1 MIIIIIII
9 TGIIAVQTECLSM
22 RNDEVTV
29 SLLDGSINYYMGYP
43 IIFGHV
49 VRQGNWFPSH

>member
-1 MIIIIIII
+1 MVVIII
-9 TGIIAVQTECLSM
+9 TGIIALQTVCLSM

-49 VRQGNWFPSH
+49 AR

>member
-1 MIIIIIII
+1 MAIIII

-22 RNDEVTV
+22 WDIEVTV
-29 SLLDGSINYYMGYP
+29 SLLDGSVNYYKGYP

-49 VRQGNWFPSH
+49 ARQGNWFPSH

>member
-1 MIIIIIII
+1 MVIIIII
-9 TGIIAVQTECLSM
+9 TAIIAVQTECLSM
-22 RNDEVTV
+22 WNDEVTV

-49 VRQGNWFPSH
+49 VRQGN